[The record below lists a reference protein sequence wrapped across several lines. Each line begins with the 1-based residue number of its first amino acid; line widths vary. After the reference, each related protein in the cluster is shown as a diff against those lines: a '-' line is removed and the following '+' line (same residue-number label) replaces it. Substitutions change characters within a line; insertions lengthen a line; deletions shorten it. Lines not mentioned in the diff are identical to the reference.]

1 MHGAG
6 PALAVVAAFFAAG
19 QTGVLAQGVK
29 QSCARI
35 QREADR
41 QTIYSEENSR
51 PCRVICQRSGIG
63 RRLRRVTAKILRI
76 HMGAF
81 ERAHCC
87 EGSRDANE
95 QTAAKTKWTSR
106 LLEHGAKFRFMARAA
121 HLPNVPAVN
130 SFPARRAPLF
140 EFVITSATSGLT
152 ASVRVLVGGRARSAR
167 SPRCRCKSHASIR
180 SARPAQYRLRIGD
193 QRQKRRR
200 GRA

>member
-41 QTIYSEENSR
+41 PTIYPEENSR
-51 PCRVICQRSGIG
+51 PCGVIRQRSGIG

-76 HMGAF
+76 HMGAS

-121 HLPNVPAVN
+121 HLPNVLAFNWFQPREAPRFFRVRDHLRDIWLDRVRE
-130 SFPARRAPLF
+130 SARR
-140 EFVITSATSGLT
+140 
-152 ASVRVLVGGRARSAR
+152 GRARSAR
-167 SPRCRCKSHASIR
+167 SPRYWCKSHASIP
-180 SARPAQYRLRIGD
+180 SARPPQYRLRIGD
-193 QRQKRRR
+193 QRQ
-200 GRA
+200 